1 MSPSANFC
9 ITEYGSPWPSGNFEE
24 IAMIDVS
31 YEDVRKFFSS
41 DLIEGFE
48 EGMGPWKAVGIRL
61 DEGEVVELIRY
72 AYDSDQAFTL
82 RVDANANFANALRK
96 ILVLLGKSAESL
108 KWVSPLV
115 SEYPCGRTAG

>member
-1 MSPSANFC
+1 MSSSINFSL
-9 ITEYGSPWPSGNFEE
+9 TEYGSPWPSGSFAE

-31 YEDVRKFFSS
+31 YEDVRNFASS

-48 EGMGPWKAVGIRL
+48 EGMGPWKAIGIRL
-61 DEGEVVELIRY
+61 DAGEVVELIRY

-82 RVDANANFANALRK
+82 RVDANANSADALRK

-115 SEYPCGRTAG
+115 KVSNP